1 MNNKPYFENVY
12 IYGDLYLDKVLLE
25 YEFFSY
31 SILKDNKGNFFVCYC
46 YEVEKRQSWLIN
58 EIKIDDLISFLLN
71 KIDIKSIF
79 LLGDS
84 EKIIITRNYDSG
96 KEKSESANTNKIIK
110 MSILPDEN
118 EFLDKKEELYKYI
131 IKLYYNLFEEITIYN
146 NMIENINSY
155 NIKAISD
162 TKSFYTIQ
170 ISKKINNSD
179 IVNSSSVVFSEN
191 NGIDSYK
198 PVIAASIMGACMG
211 SFFDSINILESKK
224 RKNKNYAKAT

>member
-12 IYGDLYLDKVLLE
+12 TYGDLYLDKILLE

-31 SILKDNKGNFFVCYC
+31 SILKDNKGKFFVCYC

-79 LLGDS
+79 LLGNS

-96 KEKSESANTNKIIK
+96 KEKSESVNTNKIIK
-110 MSILPDEN
+110 MDILPDEN
-118 EFLDKKEELYKYI
+118 EFLDKKEELHEYI
-131 IKLYYNLFEEITIYN
+131 FSYIYN
-146 NMIENINSY
+146 SIIENISLPY
-155 NIKAISD
+155 IKNINIIPY
-162 TKSFYTIQ
+162 TENFYTIQ

-224 RKNKNYAKAT
+224 GKNKNYAKAT